1 MRSSSPVFLAL
12 LVLLLAAFLY
22 DAKVASVTADRGAET
37 ARTAAAPA
45 R

>member
-12 LVLLLAAFLY
+12 VVLLLAAFWY
-22 DAKVASVTADRGAET
+22 DAKVASVTAARSAET
-37 ARTAAAPA
+37 ARTAAEPA